1 VNRTVIV
8 RRQIVLTLVVI
19 AALAGA
25 AHTQPD
31 PRSEVRLR
39 RGNFNTLLAAYKVV
53 NAQLKRGRPDISAIA
68 GATDRMAAMVREL
81 PAWFPPG
88 SGPESG
94 AETNA
99 KPEIW
104 RRPEDF
110 RAHAVAMSEAV
121 DRLAAAA
128 RSGNVDA
135 IRERQHAVSAA
146 CTACHQVFEERF

>member
-1 VNRTVIV
+1 VIV
-8 RRQIVLTLVVI
+8 RRQIVLALVVT

-25 AHTQPD
+25 AHAQPD
-31 PRSEVRLR
+31 PRFAAKLR
-39 RGNFNTLLAAYKVV
+39 RGNFDTLLTAYKVV
-53 NAQLKRGRPDISAIA
+53 NAQLKRGRPDIAAIA
-68 GATDRMAAMVREL
+68 GATDRMATMTRQL

-110 RAHAVAMSEAV
+110 RAHAEAMSEAV
-121 DRLAAAA
+121 DRLAVAA
-128 RSGNVDA
+128 RSGNIDA